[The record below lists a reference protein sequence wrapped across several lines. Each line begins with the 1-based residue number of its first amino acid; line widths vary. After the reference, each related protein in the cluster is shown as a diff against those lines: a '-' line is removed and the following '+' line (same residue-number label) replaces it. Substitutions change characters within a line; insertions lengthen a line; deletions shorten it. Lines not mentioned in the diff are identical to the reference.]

1 MVSVAAMQTRIGLA
15 RSEASRLSDYLG
27 NLSPAAWEHSTAC
40 DRWQVGDVVA
50 HLVWIGEFYV
60 TFITRALAG
69 DLTAPPGSPKDAQYA
84 NVPAED
90 FYSLKAFEYRE
101 SLGDDLLPTFTRRF
115 DELGKILEQLTPDD
129 YERPCF
135 YHSGNRPVWTLADL
149 TVQEL
154 TVHAWDIQS
163 HLEPDAHLSPECQ
176 PVLLERVVQRPQPGL
191 KLAKRVR
198 FELSGAVDTAYD
210 LAPTGDGAKVE
221 PAVNGAA
228 ESVLKWDVERFILML
243 YGRASFS
250 LPINEPG

>member
-1 MVSVAAMQTRIGLA
+1 MPTITEMQTRTHLVRFEAERLASYLQGL
-15 RSEASRLSDYLG
+15 SEESW
-27 NLSPAAWEHSTAC
+27 NHSTAC

-154 TVHAWDIQS
+154 AVHAWDIQS

-176 PVLLERVVQRPQPGL
+176 PALLERVVQRPQPGL

-198 FELSGAVDTAYD
+198 FELSGAVNTAYD

-221 PAVNGAA
+221 PAVDGAA